1 MIMAENK
8 GKSPLS
14 APDTCSV
21 GVGQHFQFMALH
33 FFFFFFFDRC
43 PVKHKYSNAA

>member
-14 APDTCSV
+14 IPDTCSV
-21 GVGQHFQFMALH
+21 CQHFQLMARH
-33 FFFFFFFDRC
+33 YFFFFFFFDPC
-43 PVKHKYSNAA
+43 PVKHEYSNAA

>member
-14 APDTCSV
+14 IPDTCSV
-21 GVGQHFQFMALH
+21 CQHFQLTARHYFL
-33 FFFFFFFDRC
+33 FFFFFDPC
-43 PVKHKYSNAA
+43 PVKHEYSNAA